1 MAVPCNHISQSK
13 LLGEEVDPMDSAIIV
28 AVVSGVCTLLGS
40 GLGVLAAN
48 KLVTFR
54 LERLEKK
61 QDIHNGVIERVY
73 KIEGQMTE
81 MQHDIK
87 DLKSYHR
94 PT

>member
-1 MAVPCNHISQSK
+1 
-13 LLGEEVDPMDSAIIV
+13 MDSAIIV
-28 AVVSGVCTLLGS
+28 AIVSGICTLLGS

-54 LERLEKK
+54 LEALEKK

-73 KIEGQMTE
+73 RIEGEITE

-87 DLKSYHR
+87 DLKAYHR
-94 PT
+94 PNQ

>member
-1 MAVPCNHISQSK
+1 
-13 LLGEEVDPMDSAIIV
+13 MDSAIIV
-28 AVVSGVCTLLGS
+28 AIVSGICTLLGS

-73 KIEGQMTE
+73 KLEGQMSETH
-81 MQHDIK
+81 HDIK
-87 DLKSYHR
+87 ELKSYHR
-94 PT
+94 PM

>member
-1 MAVPCNHISQSK
+1 
-13 LLGEEVDPMDSAIIV
+13 MDSAIIV
-28 AVVSGVCTLLGS
+28 AIVSGICTLLGS

-73 KIEGQMTE
+73 KIEGQISE

-87 DLKSYHR
+87 ELKAYHR
-94 PT
+94 PN

>member
-1 MAVPCNHISQSK
+1 
-13 LLGEEVDPMDSAIIV
+13 MDSSIIV
-28 AVVSGVCTLLGS
+28 AIVSGICTLLGS

-73 KIEGQMTE
+73 KLEGQITE

-94 PT
+94 PN

>member
-1 MAVPCNHISQSK
+1 
-13 LLGEEVDPMDSAIIV
+13 MDSEIIV
-28 AVVSGVCTLLGS
+28 AIISGVGTLLGS
-40 GLGVLAAN
+40 GLGILAAN
-48 KLVTFR
+48 RLVTFR

-73 KIEGQMTE
+73 KIEGQITE

-87 DLKSYHR
+87 DLKNYHR